1 FRYLFVLICV
11 KSVCSAGVFGESVSV
26 MEGDSVTLHTDLTE
40 IHEDDDILWTF
51 GAENSPIAKINRAAG
66 IFNTSDVP
74 DGRFRD
80 RLKLDDQTGSLTITD
95 ITSEHAGLY
104 KLQIR
109 GAILSSQTSNVSV
122 YGQFIHTHTH
132 THIQTHTCNC
142 SFVSAGVFGDTDE
155 VKSVME
161 GDLVAL
167 NTDVIK
173 QKEDDIIQW
182 YFNNALIAMIN
193 GHPNTSCNYDGEGG
207 RFIDR
212 LKVDYKTGSLTIT
225 DITTEHAGR
234 YEAELITSQS
244 SGTIKKLNIPS
255 KCDHTKITPKSSTH
269 DKIIK
274 SFSLTVS
281 GESFN
286 VIYPE
291 IITFSFW
298 TV

>member
-1 FRYLFVLICV
+1 MKGSYTVLVLFAFLV
-11 KSVCSAGVFGESVSV
+11 E
-26 MEGDSVTLHTDLTE
+26 
-40 IHEDDDILWTF
+40 
-51 GAENSPIAKINRAAG
+51 
-66 IFNTSDVP
+66 
-74 DGRFRD
+74 
-80 RLKLDDQTGSLTITD
+80 
-95 ITSEHAGLY
+95 
-104 KLQIR
+104 
-109 GAILSSQTSNVSV
+109 
-122 YGQFIHTHTH
+122 
-132 THIQTHTCNC
+132 
-142 SFVSAGVFGDTDE
+142 GVFGDTDE

-281 GESFN
+281 AVPGSGRSSAA
-286 VIYPE
+286 VAGI
-291 IITFSFW
+291 SAGVAVLCCW
-298 TV
+298 LQLLVV